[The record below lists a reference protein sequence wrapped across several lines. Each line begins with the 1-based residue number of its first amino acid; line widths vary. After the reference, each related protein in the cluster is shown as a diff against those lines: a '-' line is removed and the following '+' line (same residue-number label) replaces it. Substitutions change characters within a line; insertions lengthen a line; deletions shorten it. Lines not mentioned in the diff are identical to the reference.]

1 MIVCVCFMG
10 GIFLARALFDKP
22 ATVYLFLITAFL
34 LLFSA
39 LSHRL
44 AARNAKISGLS
55 KVLPLLTIVSLGA
68 LMYTNSRLPAQ
79 ALYSKVARMKSV
91 EGTVVSYPLNKAD
104 RSAFVFKPTDEIAY
118 LQVFYYHRDSP
129 DWLRVNYGDVLKLTG
144 RFQIP
149 WEFEDFNYREYLLQR
164 DIWSVVTVREGGQIE
179 RLDEN
184 KGNPILRWG
193 YRAREFLFAL
203 IDKYISAPEAG
214 LLKGLLFGE
223 RAYLSKEIEESFRDA
238 GVMHVLAVSGMNLG
252 MIFVIFWWALR
263 LFKVPHT
270 KIYLIALPVVLF
282 YLLMVGFEVSLWRA
296 TLIFLFVALGLV
308 VAERGLILKSWA
320 DLFQALS
327 AAALVI
333 LVFQPQALFD
343 VSFQLSFAATASIIF
358 FLPPIQKLL
367 ERWEAEKDSLK
378 SKSQKSQVSDTV
390 LDWIIR
396 RSRRWLVISLAVSI
410 AAQLGVMPILAYS
423 FNRVYLLSLFA
434 NLVVVPL
441 VTLALWGG
449 IFVLVLGALVSEVAS
464 LLGGLEGWLLSVLSV
479 IVDLFAGLPLSY
491 VEFGRG
497 DVLLMIAAFPMIL
510 GLRLLLDRWAKRSAN
525 VSKGR

>member
-1 MIVCVCFMG
+1 MA
-10 GIFLARALFDKP
+10 GIFLARALFEKP
-22 ATVYLFLITAFL
+22 FAIYLLIITAFL
-34 LLFSA
+34 LIFSV

-44 AARNAKISGLS
+44 AFKSATISALS
-55 KVLPLLTIVSLGA
+55 KVLLFLAIISLGA

-91 EGTVVSYPLNKAD
+91 EGAVVSYPLNKAD
-104 RSAFVFKPTDEIAY
+104 RSAFVLKPKDEIGY
-118 LQVFYYHRDSP
+118 LQVFYYHRDSS

-164 DIWSVVTVREGGQIE
+164 NIWGVVSIRAGSQIE

-184 KGNPILRWG
+184 QGNSILHWG

-203 IDKYISAPEAG
+203 IDKYLSAPQAG

-223 RAYLSKEIEESFRDA
+223 RAFLSKEIEESFRDA

-252 MIFVIFWWALR
+252 MILVIFWWALR
-263 LFKVPHT
+263 LFKFSHT
-270 KIYLIALPVVLF
+270 KIHLIALPFVLF
-282 YLLMVGFEVSLWRA
+282 YLLVVGFEVSLLRA
-296 TLIFLFVALGLV
+296 TIIFLFVALGLV

-327 AAALVI
+327 AAALAI

-343 VSFQLSFAATASIIF
+343 VSFQLSFAATAAILF
-358 FLPPIQKLL
+358 FLPPVQKLL
-367 ERWEAEKDSLK
+367 ERWQVEKA
-378 SKSQKSQVSDTV
+378 SKTV
-390 LDWIIR
+390 LDRVIR
-396 RSRRWLVISLAVSI
+396 RSRGWLAVSLAVSI

-423 FNRVYLLSLFA
+423 FNRVYLLALFA
-434 NLVVVPL
+434 NLIVVPL

-449 IFVLVLGALVSEVAS
+449 ILVLVLGVLKLSAVAS
-464 LLGGLEGWLLSVLSV
+464 LLGALEGWLLSVLSAS
-479 IVDLFAGLPLSY
+479 VDFFADVPLSY
-491 VEFGRG
+491 VGFGRG
-497 DVLLMIAAFPMIL
+497 AVILIILAFPAIL
-510 GLRLLLDRWAKRSAN
+510 SLRLILEWWVAG
-525 VSKGR
+525 SKQNELAPR